1 MIQKERQKRRRQE
14 ILLAAIAEFGSHE
27 YGEVNMENIC
37 KRHGISKGMMYHYF
51 ANKDDLFL
59 YVVEDTFQ
67 GLYKTVEQGVSQCKE
82 KDVKEGIQSFFML
95 RESYFA
101 QNPDRIRIFET
112 AVLRPPVH
120 LKENIKVLWEPLR
133 TLNRTFIRD
142 IVASMPLRP
151 GIDKEH
157 VTRYFESVEPVF
169 RTILVRYLGD
179 DKPRDVHALFEA
191 SGEVLDMFLA
201 GVVKQ

>member
-1 MIQKERQKRRRQE
+1 MIQKERQERSRQE
-14 ILLAAIAEFGSHE
+14 ILHAAIAEFGSHE

-51 ANKDDLFL
+51 ANKDALFL
-59 YVVEDTFQ
+59 YAVEDTFLA
-67 GLYKTVEQGVSQCKE
+67 LYKTVEQGMAQCKG
-82 KDVKEGIQSFFML
+82 KGVKEGIQSFFML

-101 QNPDRIRIFET
+101 QNPERIRIFES

-120 LKENIKVLWEPLR
+120 LKENIRVLWEPLH
-133 TLNRTFIRD
+133 TLNRTFFRE
-142 IVASMPLRP
+142 IVASMPLRQ

-169 RTILVRYLGD
+169 RMILVQYLGD
-179 DKPRDVHALFEA
+179 EKTRDIHALFEA
-191 SGEVLDMFLA
+191 SEEVLDMLLA
-201 GVVKQ
+201 GVMKQ